1 MTGIKAHLSA
11 ELIEKKTKKLNDEVE
26 ASSFDFSLQVDDESI
41 DWKMFPRAA
50 ALAERLWSNPSE
62 KWYKAER
69 RILWQ
74 RLRSIRRGYA
84 ADVLQVLDRLQDASY
99 AWKGGVSTVFI

>member
-1 MTGIKAHLSA
+1 MITI
-11 ELIEKKTKKLNDEVE
+11 
-26 ASSFDFSLQVDDESI
+26 QVDEESI

-50 ALAERLWSNPSE
+50 ALAERLWSNPTE

-74 RLRSIRRGYA
+74 RLRNVRRGLA
-84 ADVLQVLDRLQDASY
+84 ADVLQVRLTIRTCSFTTCSMGHQVGDFLLL
-99 AWKGGVSTVFI
+99 TLI